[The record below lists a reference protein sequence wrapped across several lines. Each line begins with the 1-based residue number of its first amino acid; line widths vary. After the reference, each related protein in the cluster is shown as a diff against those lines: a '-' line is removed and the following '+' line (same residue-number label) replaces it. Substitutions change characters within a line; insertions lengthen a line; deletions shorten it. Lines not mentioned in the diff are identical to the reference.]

1 MQISGEPLQRHEGP
15 RDMSEAIR
23 TEPTSLPIVKPLGGT
38 LGAEVHGIDLRQ
50 PVSDAQFEVV
60 ERAFLQHLV
69 LVFRNQ
75 PIDDA
80 QHLSFASRFGELDH
94 HINKPTRHHQHER
107 VQVFSNVKADGT
119 TLGYHPERGTLV
131 WHTDKSYMAYP
142 SLATILRSPQIANHG
157 GDTLFANCQ
166 QAYDDLDEH
175 RKNQIA
181 ELRAVH
187 SWKRNR
193 EKVGEK
199 PATPEQLA
207 AAPPVEHPLVRTHP
221 VTARKSLYLG
231 AHTSHI
237 ADMEQAAGE
246 TLLASLERH
255 ATQSKY
261 VYVHKWQTD
270 DVLMWD
276 NRGTMHCVTPYDATN
291 EKRTIHRVVVKG
303 DRPY

>member
-1 MQISGEPLQRHEGP
+1 
-15 RDMSEAIR
+15 MSEAMR
-23 TEPTSLPIVKPLGGT
+23 TETTSLPTVTPLGGT
-38 LGAEVHGIDLRQ
+38 LGAEVCRIDLRQ
-50 PVSDAQFEVV
+50 PLSDAQFEVV

-80 QHLSFASRFGELDH
+80 QHLAFASRFGELDH

-142 SLATILRSPQIANHG
+142 SLATILRSPQIAKNG
-157 GDTLFANCQ
+157 GDTLFANCH

-175 RKNQIA
+175 RKIEIA
-181 ELRAVH
+181 QLRAVH

-221 VTARKSLYLG
+221 ITGRKGLYLG

-237 ADMEQAAGE
+237 ADMEHAVGE
-246 TLLASLERH
+246 TLLESLERH

-261 VYVHKWQTD
+261 VYVHKWRTN

-276 NRGTMHCVTPYDATN
+276 NRSTMHCVTPYDAAN